1 MDWMIVSVALL
12 SFVVLIVGLMVI
24 PERRT
29 AVHMSETPAVAS

>member
-24 PERRT
+24 PERHAT
-29 AVHMSETPAVAS
+29 AA

>member
-24 PERRT
+24 PERSAT
-29 AVHMSETPAVAS
+29 AA